1 MMADQQ
7 QHATHD
13 AIRLDSRARLRV
25 DPSQQAQLQALM
37 RPDGVRFMRWV
48 TLHLAVWGAAAAL
61 ILMVDNIWIQGLA
74 SLVLGSQ
81 LHAFTV
87 LQHDCG
93 HQSAFRSVYCNLW
106 VGRLLAWFIVF
117 PFSSFTECHKRH
129 HRYLGDPQQDPDDW
143 NYLGGVR
150 WMFLRIALFV
160 PRFTYFSLV
169 RYGRAV
175 RNRVVAELV
184 FNLASMGLLCALFVA
199 FGRLDAF
206 LLIFVAPLLLL
217 ALVINPISR
226 GYEHFPMATLPAEQ
240 DERLDLSRNTITV
253 TSRVVGLLWAN
264 INYHVEHHVYPNV
277 PFFNLPRLH
286 ELLAHHPFQR
296 DRQLLVRLFS
306 RPTPEPV
313 TPAAM
318 QGRST

>member
-1 MMADQQ
+1 MIADQQ
-7 QHATHD
+7 HAAHD

-25 DPSQQAQLQALM
+25 DPLQQAQLQALM
-37 RPDGVRFMRWV
+37 QPDGARFMRWV
-48 TLHLAVWGAAAAL
+48 ALHLAVWGAAAAL
-61 ILMVDNIWIQGLA
+61 IVLADSPWLQGLA
-74 SLVLGSQ
+74 TLVLGSQ

-93 HQSAFRSVYCNLW
+93 HQSAFRSAAWNLW

-143 NYLGGVR
+143 NYLAGVR

-169 RYGRAV
+169 RYGHAV
-175 RNRVVAELV
+175 RNRVVRELV
-184 FNLASMGLLCALFVA
+184 FNVASMGLLCAIFVA
-199 FGRLDAF
+199 FERLDAF
-206 LLIFVAPLLLL
+206 LLIFAAPLLLL

-277 PFFNLPRLH
+277 PFFNLPKLH
-286 ELLAHHPFQR
+286 GLLAHQSFQR
-296 DRQLLVRLFS
+296 DRWLLERLFS
-306 RPTPEPV
+306 DPLAQPATPTAV
-313 TPAAM
+313 D
-318 QGRST
+318 GRST

>member
-7 QHATHD
+7 QHAADD
-13 AIRLDSRARLRV
+13 AVRLDSRARLRV
-25 DPSQQAQLQALM
+25 DPLQQAQLQALM
-37 RPDGVRFMRWV
+37 QPDPARFMRWV
-48 TLHLAVWGAAAAL
+48 ALHLAIWGVAAAV
-61 ILMVDNIWIQGLA
+61 ILLADRLWLQGMA
-74 SLVLGSQ
+74 ALVLGSQ

-93 HQSAFRSVYCNLW
+93 HQSAFRSATWNLW

-143 NYLGGVR
+143 NYLAGVR

-175 RNRVVAELV
+175 RNRVLRELV
-184 FNLASMGLLCALFVA
+184 FNLASMGLLGALFVA

-240 DERLDLSRNTITV
+240 SERLDLSRNTITV
-253 TSRVVGLLWAN
+253 TSRAVGLLWAN

-286 ELLAHHPFQR
+286 ELLAHHRFLR
-296 DRQLLVRLFS
+296 DRWLLARVFS
-306 RPTPEPV
+306 RPARPPAEPA
-313 TPAAM
+313 TM
-318 QGRST
+318 EGRRT